1 MPSRNIYQIKISLSN
16 SKPPIWRRLLV
27 WGDMSLPKLHL
38 AIQIAMGWCNGH
50 LHQFIKNDRFYG
62 VIDDEFPDPF
72 GDTEDETQFKLCDLI
87 KKEKDVVL
95 YEYDFGDSWMHKITL
110 EKVLKPDPAL
120 TYPLCIKGKKACPP
134 EDSGGIW
141 GYYNMLNVIADET
154 NEDYEEYAEWLGDA
168 FDPEYFSVS
177 EVNEELQNSFTK
189 SCVVN

>member
-1 MPSRNIYQIKISLSN
+1 MPSRNIYQIKIALSD

-27 WGDMSLPKLHL
+27 RGDMNLPELHL
-38 AIQIAMGWCNGH
+38 AIQIAMGWYNGH

-72 GDTEDETQFKLCDLI
+72 GDIEDETQFKLCDLI

-95 YEYDFGDSWMHKITL
+95 YEYDFGDSWIHKITL
-110 EKVLKPDPAL
+110 EKVLKPDPTL

-134 EDSGGIW
+134 EDCGGIW

-154 NEDYEEYAEWLGDA
+154 NEDYEEYAEWLGDG

-189 SCVVN
+189 SCVVS

>member
-1 MPSRNIYQIKISLSN
+1 M
-16 SKPPIWRRLLV
+16 
-27 WGDMSLPKLHL
+27 
-38 AIQIAMGWCNGH
+38 
-50 LHQFIKNDRFYG
+50 
-62 VIDDEFPDPF
+62 IDDEFPDPF